1 MSLLEQIFFLPQ
13 RLCRLCCQ
21 INGLWVILLVL
32 GWGHTGLALD
42 PAKTLSQYGYDEW
55 QDGLPQNTVH
65 TVVQTQ
71 DGYLWLG
78 TYEGLV
84 RFDGAQFKVFDRS
97 TVPQIKNNSIWVVRE
112 SPDQTLWIGTLGG
125 GLLSYRNHQFV
136 GYDTAEGLVS
146 SFVYALC
153 PSRDGGLWIGT
164 NQGLCKLDQGQ
175 FKSYPEH
182 KELAGKLI
190 RALYEDKNGRLW
202 VGTDTQG
209 LICLEAGRTTVYSTA
224 SGFPSNSIYAVL
236 EDAQGGLWIGTYG
249 GGLCYLRDNRWTA
262 YTTRDGLPDNLIR
275 SLYLDR
281 QGVLWIGTLGNGVCR
296 FLNSRLEL
304 YGGSS
309 SLALDQV
316 RTLCEDR
323 EGSLWIGTNNGLK
336 RLRDGKFITYTTY
349 QGLSNNSTKTI
360 LEDRSGRIWV
370 GTDGGGLSYLSGGK
384 FYTYTTKDGLP
395 NNFIRSLVED
405 QQGTLWIGTNGAGL
419 CSFTNGKFRTY
430 TTQDGL
436 SNNIINALYCDRQG
450 TLWIGTI
457 GGGLNAFRDGKFTVY
472 TTETGLSDNLIRAI
486 TEDRNG
492 TLWVGTTNGGINLLS
507 NGRITH
513 LTTQEGLSNNNIFSL
528 YEDSEGVMWVCAS
541 DCVTRIQNG
550 KITNLSPA
558 GGLFEGNKF
567 HILEDDQHRF
577 WISSNK
583 GIFCLSKS
591 DLNEVLDHT
600 RPSLTWDAYGK
611 ADGMESSQC
620 NGASQPA
627 GWKSRDGKLWFPTI
641 KGLVEIHPTQIRR
654 NEIAPPVVIEQL
666 QFGTAQLPLNASPEL
681 SWDKETLEIRY
692 AGLSFLAP
700 ERVRFRFRLEGYN
713 HNWIEADTRR
723 VAYYTSLPPGK
734 YTFQV
739 IACNNDGVWNEQGAT
754 YRFSVKTPLSQTW
767 WAYLIYATGLILI
780 GYVVVRYRTIQ
791 LQRSNDLLESRIRAR
806 TRELAELVEHFKTAE
821 QTALALRDKAMTS
834 EVKALEAS
842 RAKSM
847 FLATMSHE
855 IRTPMNGIIGMSYL
869 LLDSKLTRDQREQAE
884 TIQNSA
890 NSLLTILND
899 ILDFSKIEAGKLE
912 FEVIDFDLRKLIKDI
927 VELLGKLATDK
938 GLTLTT
944 IIAPD
949 VPTQC
954 SGAPTRIRQVLTN
967 LLGNAVKFTEH
978 GTVSL
983 NVKAIE
989 KNLARTSLR
998 FEITDT
1004 GIGIDP
1010 AIQRHIFDPF
1020 SQADESMTRRFG
1032 GTGLGLAIC
1041 KQLVEMMGGE
1051 IGVDSALGQGA
1062 CFWFTVQLTA
1072 HSAQEHHHPSPAAPA
1087 LAPQQ
1092 VVAVPP
1098 ADPKNLLFERPVL
1111 LVEDNVVN
1119 QKVVCRQLEK
1129 LGLKITI
1136 ANNGKEAVE
1145 ATRHT
1150 AFALILMDCHMPE
1163 MDGFEATTKIR
1174 QQEGPDRHT
1183 PIIALTAGALQT
1195 DADKCY
1201 QAGMDDFLA
1210 KPFKPEELRHV
1221 LQRWLNPL
1229 ECGGLTP
1236 L

>member
-1 MSLLEQIFFLPQ
+1 MSLCSSSFFL
-13 RLCRLCCQ
+13 RRM
-21 INGLWVILLVL
+21 IHRYSILGLVL
-32 GWGHTGLALD
+32 LILILGWVQPGFALD
-42 PAKTLSQYGYDEW
+42 PTKMLAQYGYDEW

-112 SPDQTLWIGTLGG
+112 SPDGTLWIGTLGG

-136 GYDTAEGLVS
+136 GYDIAQGLLS

-153 PSRDGGLWIGT
+153 PGRDGGLWIGT
-164 NQGLCKLDQGQ
+164 NQGLCKLYQGQ

-190 RALYEDKNGRLW
+190 RSLYEDQAGRLW

-209 LICLEAGRTTVYSTA
+209 LICLEADRTTIYSSA
-224 SGFPSNSIYAVL
+224 SGFPNNSIYAVL
-236 EDAQGGLWIGTYG
+236 EDPQGGLWIGTNG
-249 GGLCYLRDNRWTA
+249 GGLCFLHEGRWTA

-275 SLYLDR
+275 SLYQDR
-281 QGVLWIGTLGNGVCR
+281 HGAVWIGTLGNGVCR
-296 FLNSRLEL
+296 FSNGRIET
-304 YGGSS
+304 YTGSS

-316 RTLCEDR
+316 RTICEDR
-323 EGSLWIGTNNGLK
+323 EGNLWLGTNNGLK

-349 QGLSNNSTKTI
+349 QGLSNNSAKTI
-360 LEDRSGRIWV
+360 LEDRSGRIWI

-419 CSFTNGKFRTY
+419 CSLVNGKFRTY

-450 TLWIGTI
+450 TLWVGTI
-457 GGGLNAFRDGKFTVY
+457 GGGVNAFRDGKFTAY
-472 TTETGLSDNLIRAI
+472 TTENGLSDNLIRAI
-486 TEDRNG
+486 TEDHHG
-492 TLWVGTTNGGINLLS
+492 TIWVGTVNGGINLLRTGGIS
-507 NGRITH
+507 HI
-513 LTTQEGLSNNNIFSL
+513 TTQEGLSSNNIFSL
-528 YEDSEGVMWVCAS
+528 YEDAQGVMWVCAS
-541 DCVTRIQNG
+541 DNLSRITGG

-558 GGLFEGNKF
+558 DGLFEGNKF
-567 HILEDDQHRF
+567 HILEDDQQRF

-583 GIFCLSKS
+583 GIFCLSKT
-591 DLNEVLDHT
+591 DLNEALNRT
-600 RPSLTWDAYGK
+600 RTSLSWDAYGK

-641 KGLVEIHPTQIRR
+641 KGLVEINPTRIQR
-654 NEIAPPVVIEQL
+654 NTITPPVVIEQL
-666 QFGTAQLPLNASPEL
+666 QFGTGQLPLNASPEL

-700 ERVRFRFRLEGYN
+700 ERVRFRFRLTGYN
-713 HNWIEADTRR
+713 PNWIEAGTRR
-723 VAYYTSLPPGK
+723 VAYYTSLPPGN

-739 IACNNDGVWNEQGAT
+739 IACNNDGVWNTEGAT
-754 YRFSVKTPLSQTW
+754 YRFVVKTPLSQTW
-767 WAYLIYATGLILI
+767 WAYLIYATGLFVI
-780 GYVVVRYRTIQ
+780 GYFVVRYRTVQ
-791 LQRSNDLLESRIRAR
+791 LQRSNELLESRIRAR

-869 LLDSKLTRDQREQAE
+869 LLDSRLTKEQQEQAE

-912 FEVIDFDLRKLIKDI
+912 FEVIEFDLRKLVKD
-927 VELLGKLATDK
+927 VTELLGKLATDK
-938 GLTLTT
+938 GLTVTT
-944 IIAPD
+944 TIAPD
-949 VPTQC
+949 VPAQC

-967 LLGNAVKFTEH
+967 LLGNAVKFTEQ

-983 NVKAIE
+983 NVKVVE
-989 KNLARTSLR
+989 RDSVQTTLR

-1041 KQLVEMMGGE
+1041 KQLVDMMGGE
-1051 IGVDSALGQGA
+1051 IGVESALGQGA
-1062 CFWFTVQLTA
+1062 CFWFTVRLA
-1072 HSAQEHHHPSPAAPA
+1072 SHSVQENHHPLSAPSTDHTQPPLPTQPATS
-1087 LAPQQ
+1087 
-1092 VVAVPP
+1092 
-1098 ADPKNLLFERPVL
+1098 KNLPLEQPVL
-1111 LVEDNVVN
+1111 LVEDNIVN

-1129 LGLKITI
+1129 LGLKVTI

-1163 MDGFEATTKIR
+1163 MDGFEATAKIR
-1174 QQEGPDRHT
+1174 QQEGPDRHI

-1210 KPFKPEELRHV
+1210 KPFKPEELRHL